1 MTQCNCSSDCDFN
14 TSLNTDCFTVSLV
27 CRLFLG
33 IKLLRRFSDRTAAAK
48 QVDDRRMLLG
58 YTPRQSRWT
67 PLAVN
72 TRGSRWTNALVLTST
87 MVFDLLVVAG
97 ATDVVTVFELARNA
111 DQQYLTVRYRAR
123 VLAVI

>member
-1 MTQCNCSSDCDFN
+1 MATH
-14 TSLNTDCFTVSLV
+14 
-27 CRLFLG
+27 LG
-33 IKLLRRFSDRTAAAK
+33 NPGGLD
-48 QVDDRRMLLG
+48 
-58 YTPRQSRWT
+58 TPARQSRWT

>member
-1 MTQCNCSSDCDFN
+1 
-14 TSLNTDCFTVSLV
+14 
-27 CRLFLG
+27 
-33 IKLLRRFSDRTAAAK
+33 
-48 QVDDRRMLLG
+48 
-58 YTPRQSRWT
+58 
-67 PLAVN
+67 
-72 TRGSRWTNALVLTST
+72 